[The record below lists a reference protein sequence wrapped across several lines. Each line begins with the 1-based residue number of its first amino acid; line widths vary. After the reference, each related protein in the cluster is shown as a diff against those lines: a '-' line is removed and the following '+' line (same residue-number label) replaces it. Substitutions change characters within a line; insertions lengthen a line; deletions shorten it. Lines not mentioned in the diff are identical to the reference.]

1 MKKATCD
8 TEIRQIPHNF
18 FYPQQVRD
26 ARAYYMHGILHN
38 WNNDDTL
45 TILIHIKNAI
55 TPGYSKLLVNDIIMP
70 NCGATRLQT
79 SVDV

>member
-1 MKKATCD
+1 
-8 TEIRQIPHNF
+8 
-18 FYPQQVRD
+18 
-26 ARAYYMHGILHN
+26 MHGILHN

-70 NCGATRLQT
+70 NCGSTRLQT